1 MNRRSADPKD
11 RSRVIPLEV
20 SLAYMDS
27 AAYSAVYG
35 DKKIWELYRRNFK
48 NGITF
53 APTRKT
59 CIRHGK
65 ISCGNPCPICRD
77 EYLVIEWISH
87 LTEKVFA

>member
-20 SLAYMDS
+20 SLAYMES
-27 AAYSAVYG
+27 AAYKAAYG

-48 NGITF
+48 KGKTF
-53 APTRKT
+53 VPTRKT
-59 CIRHGK
+59 CIRHEK

-77 EYLVIEWISH
+77 EYLVS
-87 LTEKVFA
+87 L